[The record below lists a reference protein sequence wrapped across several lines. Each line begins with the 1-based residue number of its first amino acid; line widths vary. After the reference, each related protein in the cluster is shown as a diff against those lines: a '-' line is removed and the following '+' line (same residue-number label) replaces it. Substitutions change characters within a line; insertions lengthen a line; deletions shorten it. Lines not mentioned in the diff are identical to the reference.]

1 MKLGFTL
8 IVIAA
13 IAGLVGA
20 IAPIDGL
27 SMLPL
32 MIEFAPLRGIALGA
46 GLAIPLGV
54 ALFALAKERMS
65 KPLGIACLAGFAAAG
80 VSIEI
85 WQLFKALGDNMSITV
100 ILIAGGIVL
109 GLVGSLM
116 AIVKGNND

>member
-8 IVIAA
+8 IVVAA
-13 IAGLVGA
+13 IAGLVGS
-20 IAPIDGL
+20 IAPIDGI
-27 SMLPL
+27 SMLPF

-46 GLAIPLGV
+46 GFAIPRAV

-65 KPLGIACLAGFAAAG
+65 KPLGIACFAGFAAAG

-85 WQLFKALGDNMSITV
+85 WKLFKALGDNMSITV

-109 GLVGSLM
+109 GVVGSLM
-116 AIVKGNND
+116 AIAKGNND